1 MLERVPKQFL
11 EGEKVRLEL
20 LSHCHRQSLI
30 EAIKDGKLW
39 QITETM
45 VPNEEEV
52 ADFID
57 KAQIEHADNTALVY
71 AIVDKESNI
80 VVGSSRLMNINSAH
94 KKVEVGYT
102 FIAASWQKTYVN
114 TETKLLL
121 LTLAFESM
129 KVHRVEFSTDSKNF
143 ASQKAIE
150 RIGATREGTLR
161 NHMILRNERT
171 RHSII
176 YSIITDE
183 WNQVKMRLQDY
194 LKTKMP

>member
-1 MLERVPKQFL
+1 MLQRVPKQFL
-11 EGEKVRLEL
+11 EGKKVRLEL

-57 KAQIEHADNTALVY
+57 KAQIEHADNTAFVY
-71 AIVDKESNI
+71 AIVDKESNS

-94 KKVEVGYT
+94 RKVEVGYT

-129 KVHRVEFSTDSKNF
+129 KVHRVEFSIDSKNF

-150 RIGATREGTLR
+150 RIGAIREGTLR
-161 NHMILRNERT
+161 NHMILRNHRT
-171 RHSII
+171 RHTII
-176 YSIITDE
+176 YSIITAE
-183 WNQVKMRLQDY
+183 WNQVKMRLQDN
-194 LKTKMP
+194 LKTKIP